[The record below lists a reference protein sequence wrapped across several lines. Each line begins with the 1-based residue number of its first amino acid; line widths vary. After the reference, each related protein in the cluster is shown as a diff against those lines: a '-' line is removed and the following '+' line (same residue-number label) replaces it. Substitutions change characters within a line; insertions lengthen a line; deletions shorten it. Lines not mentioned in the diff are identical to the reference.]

1 MKAQAAPKPV
11 KRYRTNKP
19 APYLHPSG
27 RDRAE
32 RRLERYA
39 RRLER
44 LDIEVSVENIPSHI
58 KQNAGFS

>member
-1 MKAQAAPKPV
+1 MTVPRPV
-11 KRYRTNKP
+11 KRYRTSKP

-44 LDIEVSVENIPSHI
+44 LGLDASDDKHFPSHI
-58 KQNAGFS
+58 LRNVGMQ